1 MDIKVGEKSCVLECQ
16 NGGLDFSLDEETIS
30 VFQVFASEERQGIGS
45 SLVTRL
51 EKFAVERRLKNIV
64 VPVTPS
70 KQALSFW
77 LKMGYEYVWQE
88 DKILGDEILRNQDCK
103 SIVNTNSGIILL
115 RKKIEI

>member
-1 MDIKVGEKSCVLECQ
+1 MDIEVDEENCLLKCQ
-16 NGGLDFSLDEETIS
+16 NGRLDFSLDEETIS
-30 VFQVFASEERQGIGS
+30 VFQIFASEERQGIGS

-51 EKFAVERRLKNIV
+51 EGFAVERRLKNVV

-88 DKILGDEILRNQDCK
+88 DKILGDEILGNQDCK
-103 SIVNTNSGIILL
+103 RIINTGSGIILL

>member
-1 MDIKVGEKSCVLECQ
+1 MDIKVDEKNCVLECQ
-16 NGGLDFSLDEETIS
+16 NGRLDFFLDEETIS
-30 VFQVFASEERQGIGS
+30 ISQIFASEERQGIGS

-51 EKFAVERRLKNIV
+51 EKFAVERRLKDII

-77 LKMGYEYVWQE
+77 LKIGYEYVWQE
-88 DKILGDEILRNQDCK
+88 DKILGDEILGNEDCR
-103 SIVNTNSGIILL
+103 SIVDTDSGVILL

>member
-1 MDIKVGEKSCVLECQ
+1 MDVEVDERNCLLKCE
-16 NGGLDFSLDEETIS
+16 NGRLDFTLDEETIS

-51 EKFAVERRLKNIV
+51 EKFASERRLKNII

-88 DKILGDEILRNQDCK
+88 DKIWGDEILKNQDCK
-103 SIVNTNSGIILL
+103 SIVDTGSGIILL